1 MRARSRRTS
10 IAAMSDRCVAIAVLL
25 VLSAIGAELL
35 AAYDDS
41 TGRPLEL
48 LFSVAFFAALYG
60 CPALLIR
67 ELARRSGRGW
77 PAMLALAAAAG
88 LLQAGVIDQSL
99 FADEYGEV
107 RGWEEARQAT
117 YLAPLGISAHMA
129 LNFVLG
135 HVLFSFCAPIAV
147 AEALRPELA
156 HRPWLRR
163 RGIVTAG
170 AAWALVAAMILADE
184 RHATGVEV
192 AVTLAVVAALAG
204 VALGRR
210 GVRRRDAGDASPPR
224 VRIVLVLSFVLAA
237 TYSAAPETWLG
248 VALTG
253 AVLGIAATLLV
264 RSARVWRLEHVAA
277 ATGVLL
283 ARGALAFTYYPV
295 VGHTSA
301 AQKYA
306 HNVVMLAIV
315 VAAGAYAVRCA
326 RLRALPSCSSRSSER
341 SSAARSVPSS
351 G

>member
-1 MRARSRRTS
+1 MRARAHRTS
-10 IAAMSDRCVAIAVLL
+10 IAAMSDRRIAVAALL

-67 ELARRSGRGW
+67 EVARRSGRGW

-88 LLQAGVIDQSL
+88 LLQAGVVDQSL
-99 FADEYGEV
+99 FADDYGEV
-107 RGWEEARQAT
+107 RGWRESREATAI
-117 YLAPLGISAHMA
+117 APLGISAHMA

-135 HVLFSFCAPIAV
+135 HVVFSFCAPIAV
-147 AEALRPELA
+147 AEALRPEIA
-156 HRPWLRR
+156 HRPWLGR
-163 RGIVTAG
+163 RGIVVATAL
-170 AAWALVAAMILADE
+170 WALVAALIVADE
-184 RHATGVEV
+184 RHATAVEV
-192 AVTLAVVAALAG
+192 AVTLAVIAALVAAAF
-204 VALGRR
+204 ARGR
-210 GVRRRDAGDASPPR
+210 PR
-224 VRIVLVLSFVLAA
+224 EGREGGARVHTVLAA
-237 TYSAAPETWLG
+237 SFLAAATSSVAPETWAG
-248 VALTG
+248 VAIVA
-253 AVLGIAATLLV
+253 AVLLTAALLL
-264 RSARVWRLEHVAA
+264 ARCAHTWRLEHVAA
-277 ATGVLL
+277 AATGALL

-295 VGHTSA
+295 VGQTSA

-326 RLRALPSCSSRSSER
+326 RLRALPSCSSRSSEP